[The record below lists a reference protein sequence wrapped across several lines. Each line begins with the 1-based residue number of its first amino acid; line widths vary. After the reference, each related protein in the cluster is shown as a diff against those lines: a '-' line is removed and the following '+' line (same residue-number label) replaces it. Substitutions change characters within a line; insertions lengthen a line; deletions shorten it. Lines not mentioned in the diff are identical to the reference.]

1 MNEINE
7 LNIQIADATEQQN
20 QAAEEINISVVGISD
35 NAEQSL
41 VDADENQKVSEELLN
56 LARSLDEQVRSFKL
70 KQ

>member
-1 MNEINE
+1 
-7 LNIQIADATEQQN
+7 
-20 QAAEEINISVVGISD
+20 
-35 NAEQSL
+35 